1 MLLSVVI
8 VNYNVKHFL
17 EQCLASVEHAV
28 GNNIDAEI
36 IVVDNH
42 STDNSIEYLKGRFP
56 HVKFIANKE
65 NAGFAKACNR
75 GLREAAGR
83 YILFLNPDTIV
94 PEDCFEK
101 CIAFLESHADAGAL
115 GIRMLDGS
123 GRFLKESKR
132 SFPSPLTS
140 FYKLSGLAALF
151 PKSKIFSKYH
161 LGNLSEYQN
170 HEVEVLAGAFMMI
183 PKNILDQT
191 GGFDESF
198 FMYGEDIDLSFR
210 IRERGYKN
218 YFFAESSII
227 HFKGESTRKG
237 GLNYVRMF
245 YSAMSAFVSKH
256 YGKNK
261 AWFFNVFIQ
270 GAIWSR
276 AVLSAIANFI
286 RRAGLPVID
295 AILILLS
302 FWLAKMAWSNFVRTD
317 VQYNNDLIWIAFLA
331 FTAMYMLVAY
341 YAGLYDKLYKRSE
354 LVKSTLIATLF
365 LLAGYSLLP
374 EEYRFSRA
382 MVVLGAGFAFLLI
395 SFLRWVLIRLEVLQK
410 GDNPEAHPRTLMVA
424 SPQEYDD
431 TMQLMKEAGFHE
443 RVIGRISADEQDTN
457 GLGYWKRL
465 NEIKHSVI
473 FSEIIFC
480 QGEISFKDI
489 IDAIRQ
495 VSKPVT
501 IKFHAAGT
509 YSIVGSN
516 SKDASGET
524 LSKENGYRLAYP
536 YNLRSKRLIDVIA
549 SLIGIVGF
557 PVHLFFIKKPFS
569 FLKNCFSVFLGSNT
583 WIGYA
588 MNKSSLP
595 SLRPCIIACNG
606 LPKSANQTL
615 PEENLRLTD
624 TWYAKDYEPLSDVK
638 LIVKTYKNL
647 GG

>member
-1 MLLSVVI
+1 M
-8 VNYNVKHFL
+8 
-17 EQCLASVEHAV
+17 
-28 GNNIDAEI
+28 DAEI

-42 STDNSIEYLKGRFP
+42 STDNSIEYLKKRFP
-56 HVKFIANKE
+56 RVNFISNEE

-75 GLREAAGR
+75 GFQDASGR

-94 PEDCFEK
+94 PEDCFKK
-101 CIAFLESHADAGAL
+101 CIAFLESHSDAGAL

-161 LGNLSEYQN
+161 LGNLNEHQN

-183 PKNILDQT
+183 QKNILDQT

-210 IRERGYKN
+210 IREKGYKN
-218 YFFAESSII
+218 YFFAESSVI

-245 YSAMSAFVSKH
+245 YSAMSAFVKKH
-256 YGKNK
+256 YGRNR
-261 AWFFNVFIQ
+261 ARAFNFFIH
-270 GAIWSR
+270 GAIWTR
-276 AVLSAIANFI
+276 AVLSATGNFI
-286 RRAGLPVID
+286 RRTGLPVMD
-295 AILILLS
+295 AILILFS
-302 FWLAKMAWSNFVRTD
+302 FWMAKLTWSDFVRTD
-317 VQYNNDLIWIAFLA
+317 VQYNNGLIWIAFLA
-331 FTAMYMLVAY
+331 FTAVYMLVAY
-341 YAGLYDKLYKRSE
+341 YAGLYDRLYKRSE
-354 LVKSTLIATLF
+354 LIKSTLIATLF

-382 MVVLGAGFAFLLI
+382 MVVLGAAFAFLLI
-395 SFLRWVLIRLEVLQK
+395 SLLRWALIGLGVLQK
-410 GDNPEAHPRTLMVA
+410 RYNPEAHPRTLLVS
-424 SPQEYDD
+424 SPEEYENV
-431 TMQLMKEAGFHE
+431 MQLMKEAGFHE
-443 RVIGRISADEQDTN
+443 RVIGRISVEEQDAE
-457 GLGYWKRL
+457 GLGYWKKL
-465 NEIKHSVI
+465 NEIRQSVI

-480 QGEISFKDI
+480 QGKISFKDI
-489 IDAIRQ
+489 IEAIQ
-495 VSKPVT
+495 QLSKPTT

-536 YNLRSKRLIDVIA
+536 YHLRSKRLIDVIV
-549 SLIGIVGF
+549 SMIGIIGF
-557 PVHLFFIKKPFS
+557 PMHLFFIKRPFH
-569 FLKNCFSVFLGSNT
+569 FLKNCFLILLGRNT

-588 MNKSSLP
+588 MDKSSLP
-595 SLRPCIIACNG
+595 HLRRCIIACNG
-606 LPKSANQTL
+606 IPKSADQKL
-615 PEENLRLTD
+615 PEESLQMID
-624 TWYAKDYEPLSDVK
+624 TWYARDYEPLSDIK
-638 LIVKTYKNL
+638 LIGKAYKNL